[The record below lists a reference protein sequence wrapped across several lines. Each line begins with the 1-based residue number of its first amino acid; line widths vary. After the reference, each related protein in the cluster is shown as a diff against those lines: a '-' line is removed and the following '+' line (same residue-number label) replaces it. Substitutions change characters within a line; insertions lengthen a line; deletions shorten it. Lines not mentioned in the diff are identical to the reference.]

1 MTLEDFKIKYPQL
14 ENFSIDA
21 KLLCVSCTTKSP
33 LWFRLREVWPAQGT
47 IIKGI
52 FVSGRIRYMLAE
64 HNRTLSNV
72 GAYFAT
78 GSANGLVEGLIAWM
92 PAGGCLD
99 TFVKVQLNTP
109 RQPDQETGMRYPE
122 YALHFPVNPEVL
134 FKYRFDMESFSDLKA
149 QLAFER
155 SQHPG
160 EITDPDIDIAI

>member
-1 MTLEDFKIKYPQL
+1 MTLDDFKIKYPQL

-21 KLLCVSCTTKSP
+21 TLHCVSCTTKSP
-33 LWFRLREVWPAQGT
+33 LWFRPREVWPAQGT
-47 IIKGI
+47 VIKGI

-64 HNRTLSNV
+64 RNRTLSNL

-78 GSANGLVEGLIAWM
+78 GSPDGLIAWM

-109 RQPDQETGMRYPE
+109 HQLDQETGMRYPE

-134 FKYRFDMESFSDLKA
+134 FKYRFDMVSFSDLKA
-149 QLAFER
+149 QLAFVR
-155 SQHPG
+155 SQQPG
-160 EITDPDIDIAI
+160 EIIDPDIDIDI